1 MANVVADFKDG
12 LGNLAHA
19 IQWDGDLI
27 DTWAN
32 IHAWTKRANINHRGV
47 LAIQTGAIN
56 LNVGVGDWMVMD
68 SSKNPQVFSMTDPQ
82 FQSTYTATTP

>member
-1 MANVVADFKDG
+1 
-12 LGNLAHA
+12 
-19 IQWDGDLI
+19 
-27 DTWAN
+27 
-32 IHAWTKRANINHRGV
+32 V